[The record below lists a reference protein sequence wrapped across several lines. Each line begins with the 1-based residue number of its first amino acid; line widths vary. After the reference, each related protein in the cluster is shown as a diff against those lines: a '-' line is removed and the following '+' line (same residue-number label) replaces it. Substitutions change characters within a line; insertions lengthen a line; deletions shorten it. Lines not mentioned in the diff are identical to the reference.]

1 MRKLKFTV
9 ATAMLLNSISM
20 NASADIYDI
29 LRQQQQT
36 GQNLS
41 VEYAQSNGG
50 GGDPQGGGGGDI
62 GAPDMTPPTTLRDE
76 AFKELVNK
84 AYPLKPE
91 QIKELHRQYDQEQ
104 NAINSP
110 AYAPPQP
117 MLSTLTVDLS
127 PGGTPPLIRLA
138 TGFVTSVVFVDTTG
152 KPWPVADYSLGN
164 PAGFNIKWDTK
175 TNTLFVQSLKDHIS
189 GNIAIRLA
197 ELDTPVILSL
207 VTGQKEVDYRID
219 LLVPGNGPNASAPV
233 LDTPLPGGTSTYLL
247 STLDG
252 VPPTGSVELKV
263 AKDYGR
269 AWIYNGKLLFRT
281 KLTVLSPAWSA
292 TVSSPDGTKVYELM
306 QTPLI
311 LASQNGKT
319 VKIEL
324 TGL

>member
-1 MRKLKFTV
+1 MRKIKLTV
-9 ATAMLLNSISM
+9 VTAMLLSANM
-20 NASADIYDI
+20 NAYADIYDI

-36 GQNLS
+36 GQDLS
-41 VEYAQSNGG
+41 LQYAQANSGGAGNTGG
-50 GGDPQGGGGGDI
+50 GVA
-62 GAPDMTPPTTLRDE
+62 APEAYGPPPTTIRDE

-84 AYPLKPE
+84 VFPLKPD

-104 NAINSP
+104 TAINSP

-138 TGFVTSVVFVDTTG
+138 TGFVTSIVFVDSTG
-152 KPWPVADYSLGN
+152 KPWPVSDYSLGN
-164 PAGFNIKWDTK
+164 PVGFNIKWDTK
-175 TNTLFVQSLKDHIS
+175 TNTLFVQSLKDHVS
-189 GNIAIRLA
+189 GNVAIRLA

-219 LLVPGNGPNASAPV
+219 LLVPGNGPNASVAMM
-233 LDTPLPGGTSTYLL
+233 DNPLPGGAASFLL

-292 TVSSPDGTKVYELM
+292 TVSSPDGTRVYELM

>member
-9 ATAMLLNSISM
+9 ATAMLLSSMHM
-20 NASADIYDI
+20 NAYADIYDI

-36 GQNLS
+36 GADLNLQ
-41 VEYAQSNGG
+41 YAQANAA
-50 GGDPQGGGGGDI
+50 GDI
-62 GAPDMTPPTTLRDE
+62 GGLQQASADAYAPPPTTLRDE

-84 AYPLKPE
+84 VFPLKPE
-91 QIKELHRQYDQEQ
+91 QIKELHRHYDQEQ
-104 NAINSP
+104 GAINSP
-110 AYAPPQP
+110 PYAPPQP

-127 PGGTPPLIRLA
+127 PGGTPPIIRLA
-138 TGFVTSVVFVDTTG
+138 TGFVTSIVFVDTTG

-175 TNTLFVQSLKDHIS
+175 TNTLFVQSLKEHIS
-189 GNIAIRLA
+189 GNVAIRLA

-219 LLVPGNGPNASAPV
+219 LLVPGNGPNASAAV
-233 LDTPLPGGTSTYLL
+233 LDTPLPQGTSSFLL

-252 VPPTGSVELKV
+252 VPPSGSVELKV

-292 TVSSPDGTKVYELM
+292 IVSSPDGTKVYELM